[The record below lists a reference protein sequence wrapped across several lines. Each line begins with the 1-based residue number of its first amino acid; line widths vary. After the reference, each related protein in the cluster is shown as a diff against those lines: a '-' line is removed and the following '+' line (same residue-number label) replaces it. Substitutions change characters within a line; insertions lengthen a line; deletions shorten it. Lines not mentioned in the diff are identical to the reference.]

1 MGSIGGLYRDH
12 REGISYVFW
21 GALTTVVNLLAYMAF
36 VRWCGI
42 GDFLSNI
49 LSWVVGVVFA
59 FAVNKWFVFRSRGL
73 GLRTIVWELGSFT
86 GSRIFTG
93 VIAWVLFPIINA
105 TAIGTWSLDF
115 WILGAILGTS
125 GMGAKII
132 TSLIEIVLNWVLS
145 KHLVFKKGQSESE
158 RRPRVSPRDARCAC
172 PTCRSRPAFLPGCS
186 SPV

>member
-49 LSWVVGVVFA
+49 LSWIVGVVFA

-158 RRPRVSPRDARCAC
+158 RRPRVSPRDARCVC
-172 PTCRSRPAFLPGCS
+172 PMCRSRPAFSPG
-186 SPV
+186 SPSPA

>member
-172 PTCRSRPAFLPGCS
+172 STCRSRPAFLPGCP